1 VFLLYKVICCLFFC
15 ASHALMNAVPV
26 RDMLQ
31 IAVSYFCFFDISRQ
45 LQASVTNSDTYVTII
60 FASCAA
66 CCLCLDDD

>member
-1 VFLLYKVICCLFFC
+1 
-15 ASHALMNAVPV
+15 MNAVPV